1 VRDAFDAGPPAPRHE
16 PHQRHA
22 RPLLVT
28 SDESLVDDVLRL
40 AAAAGVEVAV
50 VPAAGGARTSWATA
64 PLVLVGDD
72 QTTAVSRA
80 ALPRRRGV
88 LVLGRLVDDA
98 AIWRRA
104 VDVGAEQVIFLPDGE
119 SWVVDRLGDASA
131 AGDGATVLGVLGGRG
146 GAGASIL
153 SAALAFAGL
162 RAGLRTVLVDAD
174 PLGGGIDLL
183 LGGEDVPGL
192 RWPDLAETR
201 GRVAAAAL
209 CDSLPE
215 VEALTVLSWDRGDL
229 LHIAAEAMEAVLAA
243 AVRGVDLVVVDLPRR
258 PDPAAEVALAIATR
272 TFLVVPAEVRAV
284 ASAGRVA
291 SAVGLLTPDLRV
303 VVRGPAPSD
312 LEPEVVAASVGLPF
326 AGFCRAEP
334 GLPAALDRGLPP
346 GRDKGPLARLADAL
360 VGEVR
365 QSRDLAVP

>member
-1 VRDAFDAGPPAPRHE
+1 VPDPHELDPPTLR
-16 PHQRHA
+16 QG

-28 SDESLVDDVLRL
+28 SDESLVDDLLRL
-40 AAAAGVEVAV
+40 AAAAGVELTV
-50 VPAAGGARTSWATA
+50 VPQASVARASWATA

-72 QTTAVSRA
+72 QASAVVGA
-80 ALPRRRGV
+80 VLPRRRSV
-88 LVLGRLVDDA
+88 LLLGRLADDA
-98 AIWRRA
+98 SIWQRA
-104 VDVGAEQVIFLPDGE
+104 VAVGAEQVIFLPDGE
-119 SWVVDRLGDASA
+119 SWVVDRLGDAA
-131 AGDGATVLGVLGGRG
+131 ASGTGATVVGVLGGRG

-174 PLGGGIDLL
+174 PLGGGIDLV

-192 RWPDLAETR
+192 RWPDLAGTR
-201 GRVAAAAL
+201 GRVAPAAL

-229 LHIAAEAMEAVLAA
+229 LDIPVEAMESVLAA

-258 PDPAAEVALAIATR
+258 PDAAAEVVLAVAQR

-326 AGFCRAEP
+326 AGYCRAEP
-334 GLPAALDRGLPP
+334 GLSAALDRGIPP
-346 GRDKGPLARLADAL
+346 GRDKGPLSRLADAL
-360 VGEVR
+360 LGELR
-365 QSRDLAVP
+365 QSRSELST